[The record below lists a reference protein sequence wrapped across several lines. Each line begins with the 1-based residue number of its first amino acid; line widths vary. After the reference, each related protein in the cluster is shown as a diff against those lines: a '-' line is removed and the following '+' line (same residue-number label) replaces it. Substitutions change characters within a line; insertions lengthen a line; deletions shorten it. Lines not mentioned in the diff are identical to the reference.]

1 MSLKEEALLGI
12 IWSFAQQFG
21 TQIISFIVSLVL
33 ARILMPSDFGTIAVF
48 GVFMNI
54 GYVLIDGGLTNS
66 LIRTQHPDDV
76 DFSTVFYFNL
86 ATSILVYILLV
97 IIAPGVAVFFK
108 MPELTRII
116 RIYAL
121 SLPIG
126 AFSTVQQT
134 LFTKKMDFKTQL
146 KIQFP
151 SLLIGEQQVSHLHI
165 MISGY
170 GRW

>member
-76 DFSTVFYFNL
+76 DFSTVF
-86 ATSILVYILLV
+86 ILI
-97 IIAPGVAVFFK
+97 
-108 MPELTRII
+108 
-116 RIYAL
+116 
-121 SLPIG
+121 
-126 AFSTVQQT
+126 
-134 LFTKKMDFKTQL
+134 
-146 KIQFP
+146 
-151 SLLIGEQQVSHLHI
+151 
-165 MISGY
+165 
-170 GRW
+170 